1 MDSSLPK
8 EATAILRFVLKVT
21 KTEMLQISFE
31 F

>member
-1 MDSSLPK
+1 MDSSLTK

-21 KTEMLQISFE
+21 KMEMLQISVE